1 MTFARL
7 KLVLAALALVAWLA
21 WLAVAVANKGT
32 VQIVST
38 AQLTDASHVVVAT
51 VTADE
56 AGNALP
62 KVTITQVIRAPAN
75 DPIAGE
81 IEIERLDK
89 AVTPLPVNGSR
100 RIAAGEY
107 VLPLVKTPFGF
118 RIAGLPRSPGF
129 EGAILDQ
136 PIVYPWAEDVKIQLR
151 KVGVLKD

>member
-1 MTFARL
+1 MTFARIRL
-7 KLVLAALALVAWLA
+7 LVAALAFVGWLSY
-21 WLAVAVANKGT
+21 LAVAVWNKGT

-51 VTADE
+51 VTADD

-62 KVTITQVIRAPAN
+62 KVTILKVICAPAN

-81 IEIERLDK
+81 IEVERLDK

-100 RIAAGEY
+100 RISAGEY
-107 VLPLVKTPFGF
+107 VIPLVKTPFGF

>member
-7 KLVLAALALVAWLA
+7 KLVLAALALVAWLS

-51 VTADE
+51 VTADD

-62 KVTITQVIRAPAN
+62 KVSIIKVIRAPAN

-107 VLPLVKTPFGF
+107 PRCQTPLGDLQWRV
-118 RIAGLPRSPGF
+118 
-129 EGAILDQ
+129 
-136 PIVYPWAEDVKIQLR
+136 
-151 KVGVLKD
+151 